1 MPAIT
6 GTGGHHDWFARSAS
20 LASRRRLRPCRARPA
35 AAYAD
40 RFTVDIDALRT
51 LARQTAPTL
60 ITVGGSLNLRPHP
73 VADVRAIAD
82 EVGALVLFDAA
93 HVCGVIAGGQW
104 PNPLDEGAHLMTMST
119 YKSLG
124 GPAGGLVL
132 TRDAALAERLEQIA
146 YPGLTA
152 NSDPGRIAALAVT
165 LLDWT
170 VAGAAYAAEMVGAAR
185 TLAAALQEREIP
197 VMQTVDGPTHSHQLA
212 IEAAAYGGGQHA
224 ARALRVHAN
233 LLTCGIGL
241 PIAPV
246 TGDLNGLRLGTPEAV
261 RIGMT
266 AAEMPVLAGFI
277 TRGLAG
283 DGSVADEVTEWR
295 SGFTGVHYTLD
306 SPAP

>member
-1 MPAIT
+1 MIAVELAAQVFGAAYAEVRVGSGALANLYAFMATCAPGDRIIAPPATI
-6 GTGGHHDWFARSAS
+6 GGHVTRHREG
-20 LASRRRLRPCRARPA
+20 A
-35 AAYAD
+35 AGLYGLQTIEAPVDAD

-51 LARQTAPTL
+51 LARQSSPTL

-82 EVGALVLFDAA
+82 E
-93 HVCGVIAGGQW
+93 
-104 PNPLDEGAHLMTMST
+104 
-119 YKSLG
+119 
-124 GPAGGLVL
+124 
-132 TRDAALAERLEQIA
+132 
-146 YPGLTA
+146 
-152 NSDPGRIAALAVT
+152 
-165 LLDWT
+165 
-170 VAGAAYAAEMVGAAR
+170 
-185 TLAAALQEREIP
+185 
-197 VMQTVDGPTHSHQLA
+197 
-212 IEAAAYGGGQHA
+212 GGQHA
-224 ARALRVHAN
+224 ARALRAHAN

-266 AAEMPVLAGFI
+266 AAEMPLLAGFI